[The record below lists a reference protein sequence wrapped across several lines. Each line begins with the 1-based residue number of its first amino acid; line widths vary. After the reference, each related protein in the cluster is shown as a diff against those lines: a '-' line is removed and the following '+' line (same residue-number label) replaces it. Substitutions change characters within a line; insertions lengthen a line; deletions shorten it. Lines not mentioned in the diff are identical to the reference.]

1 MCATRL
7 SCARTKVALNPDAKY
22 DAAGAMLSFC
32 TETENGGGRGLLI
45 LLLLYPLQRCMLSSF
60 YGRSKDVYPAL

>member
-7 SCARTKVALNPDAKY
+7 SSLELALNPDAKY
-22 DAAGAMLSFC
+22 DAAGAMLTFC

-60 YGRSKDVYPAL
+60 YGRSKMSMRHSDN